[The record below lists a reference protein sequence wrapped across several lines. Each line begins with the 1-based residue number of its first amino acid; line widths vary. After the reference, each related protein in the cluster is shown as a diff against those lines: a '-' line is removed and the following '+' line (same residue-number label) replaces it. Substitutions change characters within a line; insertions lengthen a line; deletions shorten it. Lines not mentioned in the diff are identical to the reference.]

1 MALVAAGKE
10 EGWDKNW
17 KSPVKGELKSRD
29 ELPGTVSSF
38 LPLIFLVAFIVIG
51 SLTKFISNATLLSC
65 LGMAFAFI
73 ICLVLNRKYLGNS
86 LAAMFKS
93 LFADSAGAAAT
104 SALVLGAVVRFRKHR
119 CISTCLPEH
128 SDMADWIG
136 YSYLLERRYF
146 NQCPGRCYS
155 LCFIRSAVMY
165 AISG

>member
-1 MALVAAGKE
+1 M
-10 EGWDKNW
+10 
-17 KSPVKGELKSRD
+17 KSRD

-104 SALVLGAVVRFRKHR
+104 SALVLGAVVGFGSIVASAPAFQNILTWLIGLDIPIYWKGV
-119 CISTCLPEH
+119 ISTSVLAGVTASASSGLQLC
-128 SDMADWIG
+128 MQ
-136 YSYLLERRYF
+136 YLGDSSE
-146 NQCPGRCYS
+146 
-155 LCFIRSAVMY
+155 V
-165 AISG
+165 